1 MSLNRK
7 KFLILSLIA
16 IYLYIFMAPSLNNE
30 HLTKLHDQLLINT
43 KWKMFAPN
51 PPIINNT
58 LKIKFA
64 RNNKVQSKSAQEF
77 LKLKSY
83 DEIKKMNMY
92 INRAL
97 NGGNKEVLRQEFIKY
112 IKKNKSYSI
121 VEVEINKF
129 NLINSESESILI
141 EDDK

>member
-1 MSLNRK
+1 
-7 KFLILSLIA
+7 
-16 IYLYIFMAPSLNNE
+16 
-30 HLTKLHDQLLINT
+30 
-43 KWKMFAPN
+43 MFAPN